1 MAFSTT
7 SIPSR
12 PAAQT
17 QAMQVL
23 LLVLI
28 IAVLWMV
35 YRPGLSG
42 PYVFDDVQNI
52 TGNSAIAITSLAP
65 PELLSAAFSKAE
77 GSIGRPM
84 AMLSFALNYFF
95 NGQSFDPFAF
105 KLTNLL
111 IHMANVLLVYV
122 LLRLLFQSA
131 GIPSADLESQINR
144 RRAILLALF
153 AAALWGLH
161 PLQLTSVLYTVQR
174 MTSLSAFFVLLGMI
188 VFVQGRRNFANGPV
202 RAMVMMTAGLG
213 GGVLLG
219 LLSKENAILL
229 PLLAAT
235 VEIGL
240 FSRSELVPA
249 YRRTLAIYYLCLLG
263 IPAVVAVGYVLLNP
277 EFIIQTY
284 ATRDF
289 SLTERVLTQF
299 RALFF
304 YLSLIVFPLIF
315 RFGLFH
321 DDFALSTG
329 LLEPATTL
337 LSLIA
342 WAAIIVAMTRGLRKR
357 AVWAF
362 GLAWFLAGHA
372 LESSI
377 LGLEIIHEHRNYLPS
392 VGICMAGAYYLVLLM
407 EKIRLPART
416 LMACV
421 FSVVLTIS
429 FVTHT
434 RALSWSSKPQLF
446 ESLAQHHPTSYR
458 AIYGLASS
466 YVEQRRDVRPVYNA
480 LRDAAHA
487 NPSTVY
493 PLVEMKKI
501 LRALIPISD
510 RFEAVDSRAAGRGG
524 SRALWASD
532 LVFDRE
538 HLLELDSALS
548 PEISRR
554 LKSDGIH
561 VETAHALRRLQKCI
575 SAGDRTCGS
584 MLDEVLDWHLSVLQQ
599 LPPKDSRR
607 GGLELSTARLYAA
620 AGDLD
625 QALRYIDHA
634 IETMSGHPRY
644 LAQKAVLMLQLG
656 AIEEAEKLTQ
666 QIEQKMDWRNIYASD
681 IRVLRREIEKARIG
695 RKQDSAS
702 TSSEHSS

>member
-1 MAFSTT
+1 
-7 SIPSR
+7 
-12 PAAQT
+12 
-17 QAMQVL
+17 MQVL
-23 LLVLI
+23 LLALLV
-28 IAVLWMV
+28 AVLWMV

-52 TGNSAIAITSLAP
+52 TGNSSIAIASLAP
-65 PELLSAAFSKAE
+65 HELLAAAFSKAE
-77 GSIGRPM
+77 GNIGRPI

-95 NGQSFDPFAF
+95 NGQTFDPFAF

-131 GIPSADLESQINR
+131 GIPSADLGGATNR

-188 VFVQGRRNFANGPV
+188 VFVQGRRNFANGPI
-202 RAMVMMTAGLG
+202 RAMVTMTAGIG
-213 GGVLLG
+213 GGALLG

-240 FSRSELVPA
+240 FSRSGLVPA
-249 YRRTLAIYYLCLLG
+249 YRRTLAIYYLCLVG
-263 IPAVVAVGYVLLNP
+263 IPAVVAFGYVLLNP

-284 ATRDF
+284 ATREF

-304 YLSLIVFPLIF
+304 YLSLMVFPLIS

-342 WAAIIVAMTRGLRKR
+342 WVAIAGVMINGLRRR

-372 LESSI
+372 LESSVI
-377 LGLEIIHEHRNYLPS
+377 GLEIIHEHRNYLPS
-392 VGICMAGAYYLVLLM
+392 VGICMAGAYYLALLM
-407 EKIRLPART
+407 EKLRLSART
-416 LMACV
+416 LLACGL
-421 FSVVLTIS
+421 SILLTIS

-434 RALSWSSKPQLF
+434 RALSWSTRPLLF
-446 ESLAQHHPTSYR
+446 ESLAQHHPASYR

-480 LRDAAHA
+480 LRDAALA
-487 NPSTVY
+487 NPWTVY

-510 RFEAVDSRAAGRGG
+510 RFEAVDSQAAGSGG
-524 SRALWASD
+524 STAIWASD
-532 LVFDRE
+532 LVFHRGR
-538 HLLELDSALS
+538 LLELDSALS

-554 LKSDGIH
+554 LKSDGLH

-584 MLDEVLDWHLSVLQQ
+584 MLDEALDWHLSVLEL
-599 LPPKDSRR
+599 LPPKDNRR

-620 AGDLD
+620 SGDLD
-625 QALRYIDHA
+625 QALRYTDRA

-681 IRVLRREIEKARIG
+681 VRVLRREIEKAKVG

-702 TSSEHSS
+702 AGSEQSL

>member
-17 QAMQVL
+17 QATQVL

-202 RAMVMMTAGLG
+202 RAMVMMTAGMG

-263 IPAVVAVGYVLLNP
+263 IPAVVA
-277 EFIIQTY
+277 
-284 ATRDF
+284 
-289 SLTERVLTQF
+289 
-299 RALFF
+299 
-304 YLSLIVFPLIF
+304 
-315 RFGLFH
+315 
-321 DDFALSTG
+321 
-329 LLEPATTL
+329 
-337 LSLIA
+337 
-342 WAAIIVAMTRGLRKR
+342 
-357 AVWAF
+357 
-362 GLAWFLAGHA
+362 
-372 LESSI
+372 
-377 LGLEIIHEHRNYLPS
+377 
-392 VGICMAGAYYLVLLM
+392 
-407 EKIRLPART
+407 
-416 LMACV
+416 
-421 FSVVLTIS
+421 
-429 FVTHT
+429 
-434 RALSWSSKPQLF
+434 
-446 ESLAQHHPTSYR
+446 
-458 AIYGLASS
+458 
-466 YVEQRRDVRPVYNA
+466 
-480 LRDAAHA
+480 
-487 NPSTVY
+487 
-493 PLVEMKKI
+493 
-501 LRALIPISD
+501 
-510 RFEAVDSRAAGRGG
+510 
-524 SRALWASD
+524 
-532 LVFDRE
+532 
-538 HLLELDSALS
+538 
-548 PEISRR
+548 
-554 LKSDGIH
+554 
-561 VETAHALRRLQKCI
+561 
-575 SAGDRTCGS
+575 
-584 MLDEVLDWHLSVLQQ
+584 
-599 LPPKDSRR
+599 
-607 GGLELSTARLYAA
+607 
-620 AGDLD
+620 
-625 QALRYIDHA
+625 
-634 IETMSGHPRY
+634 
-644 LAQKAVLMLQLG
+644 
-656 AIEEAEKLTQ
+656 
-666 QIEQKMDWRNIYASD
+666 
-681 IRVLRREIEKARIG
+681 
-695 RKQDSAS
+695 
-702 TSSEHSS
+702 